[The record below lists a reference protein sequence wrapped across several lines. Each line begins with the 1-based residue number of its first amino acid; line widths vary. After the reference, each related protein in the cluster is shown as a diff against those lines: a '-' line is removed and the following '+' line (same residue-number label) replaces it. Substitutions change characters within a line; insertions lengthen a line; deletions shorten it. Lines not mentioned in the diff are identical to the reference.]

1 MLPQAYVSM
10 KLSIRLNGLGDR
22 TEFSR
27 GKLQTTNQT
36 ESAVLLLHT
45 EKASTKN
52 MLEMFFIIRS
62 RAVPYQI
69 SRTTGLQLSWSD
81 DYNTK
86 HTIREPKMHHII
98 RKDAK
103 IVFFI
108 SREGFLETQ
117 NQSSDCRIRIFRS
130 SEKSSKRF
138 LNEKLKI
145 GLPLDSSS

>member
-1 MLPQAYVSM
+1 MLPRAYVSM

-27 GKLQTTNQT
+27 DKLQKTNQT

-52 MLEMFFIIRS
+52 MLEMFFLIRS

-69 SRTTGLQLSWSD
+69 SRTIGLQLSWSD

-86 HTIREPKMHHII
+86 LTIREPKMHHII

-103 IVFFI
+103 IMFFT
-108 SREGFLETQ
+108 SREGFLETR
-117 NQSSDCRIRIFRS
+117 NQSSDHRIRIFRVY
-130 SEKSSKRF
+130 
-138 LNEKLKI
+138 
-145 GLPLDSSS
+145 